1 LTHRLLLSLL
11 LTMLLSGCGFHLRGQ
26 IEFSP
31 LLAVPYVNGKDSQ
44 FVNALNAGLQQSGL
58 VPTKDPSKATAIID
72 LIAVEFDRKVISIDS
87 RGVATGYLLTYKV
100 SYRVVNRSGKVLVEN
115 AQVGLKRNLTYQ
127 STQVLQKEAEESALT
142 KTMIDDIV
150 RQMVR
155 RLGSV
160 SYSPIRARRFALVS
174 PQLQVAGR

>member
-1 LTHRLLLSLL
+1 MTHRLLLPLL

-44 FVNALNAGLQQSGL
+44 FVSALSAGLRQSGI
-58 VPTKDPSKATAIID
+58 VPTKDPSNSTAIID
-72 LIAVEFDRKVISIDS
+72 LIAVEFDRMANSIDS

-100 SYRVVNRSGKVLVEN
+100 SYRVVNRSGRVLVEN
-115 AQVGLKRNLTYQ
+115 AQVGLTRNLTYQ

-160 SYSPIRARRFALVS
+160 SYSRIRARGFAPVS
-174 PQLQVAGR
+174 PQLQVAGS